1 MNELEQELIDK
12 GYWIVTAD
20 NNILTTAKFSEMM
33 MTFFDEY
40 GLDIIVSEI
49 MISKYLNELSF

>member
-1 MNELEQELIDK
+1 MEALEQELIDK

-20 NNILTTAKFSEMM
+20 NNISTTAKFSEMM

-40 GLDIIVSEI
+40 GFNICVTESMIENYI
-49 MISKYLNELSF
+49 MELE